1 MFHRGPPVPSR
12 LKLGF
17 LKGTLSAQLSLYLSS
32 LSCYIALILPG
43 VLPAETP
50 QLTSGFLLD
59 QGEFR

>member
-17 LKGTLSAQLSLYLSS
+17 HRGTLSAQLSLCLPS
-32 LSCYIALILPG
+32 LPCYIVLILPG